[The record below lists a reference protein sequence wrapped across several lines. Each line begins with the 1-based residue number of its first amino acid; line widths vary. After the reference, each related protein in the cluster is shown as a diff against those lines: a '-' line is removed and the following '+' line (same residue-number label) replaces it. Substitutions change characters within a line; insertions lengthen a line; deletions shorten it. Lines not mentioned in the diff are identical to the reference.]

1 MKRTLRDPRDVVIEP
16 VVSEKSYDL
25 IEDFNVYTFVVDRGA
40 NKTQI
45 KQAVAKIFD
54 VTVVSVNTMN
64 RKGKVKRTGYVVGKR
79 KNTKRALV
87 KLAVGDSIEFVCGN
101 HGGVVTQTN
110 VAGAPVPN
118 RFGLRVGHEI
128 EAGEEPAGE
137 EDTVIRTQCLRA
149 HHLAPPR
156 RRT

>member
-1 MKRTLRDPRDVVIEP
+1 MKRILRDPRDVVIEP

-25 IEDFNVYTFVVDRGA
+25 IEDYNIYTFVVDRGA

-45 KQAVAKIFD
+45 KQAVSKIFD

-87 KLAVGDSIEFVCGN
+87 KLAVGDSIEI
-101 HGGVVTQTN
+101 
-110 VAGAPVPN
+110 
-118 RFGLRVGHEI
+118 L
-128 EAGEEPAGE
+128 
-137 EDTVIRTQCLRA
+137 
-149 HHLAPPR
+149 
-156 RRT
+156 